1 MTDPLTNWGWSPDR
15 ASTIDETLSGQR
27 EGLIPGRIVREDR
40 GSYRVETSLG
50 RKVCGL
56 TGSFRHGLTR
66 RSDFPA
72 VGDWV
77 LCSLEGETGLIKEI
91 LPRRGILSRKVPGE
105 ETEEQ
110 ILGSNIDK
118 VLVVYA
124 LDGGRSFSARGVERY
139 LTLVWEGGAQP
150 LLVLNKLDLCTD
162 LVPFL
167 TAAEEA
173 APGVPLFL
181 LSATEGEGVES
192 LRSALKPGETVVLIG
207 PSGVGKSSIIN
218 ALGQKELQKTGER
231 REEDRRGRHTTTHRE
246 LFRLPS
252 GLLLLDSPGLREMQ
266 LWGSGENAG
275 RVFPEVEILAEQ
287 CRFTDCTHT
296 AEPGCKVREAL
307 EKGTL
312 AEERFD
318 SYQELQRELAYL
330 NRRENDKAARE
341 EKNRWKKISQFA
353 KELNK
358 DRKRRYN

>member
-1 MTDPLTNWGWSPDR
+1 LDGEPG
-15 ASTIDETLSGQR
+15 TI
-27 EGLIPGRIVREDR
+27 R
-40 GSYRVETSLG
+40 G
-50 RKVCGL
+50 
-56 TGSFRHGLTR
+56 
-66 RSDFPA
+66 
-72 VGDWV
+72 
-77 LCSLEGETGLIKEI
+77 I

-124 LDGGRSFSARGVERY
+124 LDGGRSFTARGLERY

-167 TAAEEA
+167 NAVEES

-181 LSATEGEGVES
+181 ISATEGEGVES

-207 PSGVGKSSIIN
+207 PSGVGKSSLIN
-218 ALGQKELQKTGER
+218 ALGREELQKTGDR
-231 REEDRRGRHTTTHRE
+231 READRRGRHTTTHRE

-275 RVFPEVEILAEQ
+275 KVFPEVELLADQ
-287 CRFTDCTHT
+287 CRFRDCSHN
-296 AEPGCKVREAL
+296 AEPGCAVREAL
-307 EKGTL
+307 EQGTL
-312 AEERFD
+312 AEERFN

-330 NRRENDKAARE
+330 NRREDDKAARE
-341 EKNRWKKISQFA
+341 DKIRWKKISQFA